1 MIAARCITAALAG
14 ALALPALAQKSTS
27 DGIAE
32 YRKMLEDG
40 NPAELFEAKGQALW
54 SEARGPLKATLLRCD
69 LGLGPG
75 VVKGA
80 WVQLPR
86 YFADTAK
93 VQDLESRLA
102 TCMAALQG
110 FDAAELAKTP
120 FSGGVY
126 LGDWREGEK
135 LAQNGR
141 GMTWTDASAAP
152 SANGAQCYNCH
163 QISPQEISFGTI
175 GPSLL
180 GYGKLRGVS
189 DPLATASAPVI
200 QYTWAKIWNSKAYAA
215 CSNMP
220 RFGHMGLLD
229 EAQIRHVMALLL
241 DPKSPVNQ

>member
-1 MIAARCITAALAG
+1 MTTRSALWTAAALLAG
-14 ALALPALAQKSTS
+14 CATPLPPSAELDAQAGAMVQAAFR
-27 DGIAE
+27 DQGIAT
-32 YRKMLEDG
+32 L
-40 NPAELFEAKGQALW
+40 
-54 SEARGPLKATLLRCD
+54 ARLRQD
-69 LGLGPG
+69 LGQRACSSAAAPSAA
-75 VVKGA
+75 VASQIEAEAIASVA
-80 WVQLPR
+80 WP
-86 YFADTAK
+86 
-93 VQDLESRLA
+93 
-102 TCMAALQG
+102 
-110 FDAAELAKTP
+110 
-120 FSGGVY
+120 SGGVY

-141 GMTWTDASAAP
+141 GMTWTDTSATP

-189 DPLATASAPVI
+189 DPLATSSAPVI

-220 RFGHMGLLD
+220 RFGHMGLLN
-229 EAQIRHVMALLL
+229 EGQIRDLMALLL